1 MKRWENDMRVLLELI
16 RIIIMFAIVG
26 SVLGYLLENIYFE
39 MGIDPEKLG
48 AIGFIAIFVMFF
60 VLYRNKLQF
69 SGWYKGKGREK
80 LPRKVSQI
88 LIISSIVLLLI
99 PPVLKLLLG

>member
-1 MKRWENDMRVLLELI
+1 MRTLLELI
-16 RIIIMFAIVG
+16 RIIILFAIVG
-26 SVLGYLLENIYFE
+26 SAIGYFLIYIYLE
-39 MGIDPEKLG
+39 MGIDTEKYGL
-48 AIGFIAIFVMFF
+48 IVFVAIFILFF

-88 LIISSIVLLLI
+88 LILSSIALLLL
-99 PPVLKLLLG
+99 PPVLNLLLR

>member
-1 MKRWENDMRVLLELI
+1 MSVLLELI

-26 SVLGYLLENIYFE
+26 SALGYLLKNIYLE
-39 MGIDPEKLG
+39 MGIHPEKLG
-48 AIGFIAIFVMFF
+48 SIGFIAIFVLFF

-80 LPRKVSQI
+80 LPRKVSQLLI
-88 LIISSIVLLLI
+88 LSSIVLLLI